1 MACVS
6 YDLNISSF
14 DTNQATGNTIFNDGV
29 VYVDY
34 TDCSGITGQT
44 QLSAGIYPDQVCQND
59 VCRKQSI
66 RAVIGFSTLPS
77 S

>member
-14 DTNQATGNTIFNDGV
+14 DTNQATGNTLFTNGV

-34 TDCSGITGQT
+34 TDCSGLTGST
-44 QLSAGIYPDQVCQND
+44 QLPAGIYPDQICAD
-59 VCRKQSI
+59 TGL
-66 RAVIGFSTLPS
+66 GFMTFT
-77 S
+77 